1 MKKFVFNF
9 RFCLLITAFVFVAI
23 QAMAL
28 VEIEVSGEHV
38 SADSTITITLKYNIT
53 PDTMPTETDF
63 TLVPSDNVT
72 FGDAGDSDPTTYT
85 ITWTSVTAVGTTD
98 YNFTL
103 TGYAN
108 FVVGDGSDGG
118 HITTT
123 QSTFS
128 GQKLTYDTNYL
139 PGRGYGIVARN
150 DDPIASG
157 TYPTLPTLAAPNNI
171 IKFEWADMP
180 DLYELFTGGGTGSLI
195 VSGGT
200 LNLRVNE
207 PGTGQIGNRLGSKRA
222 DDTYDDDHNRNQQ
235 QVVINEV
242 MWAYDE
248 VHIGKADLV
257 IQEQW
262 IELYNQKT
270 TPIAWTDIVLITSKE
285 FPAPKPETDMLSN
298 IPGFRTTWEITGK
311 GQHGKSL
318 GQRQDFKS
326 MQRVNYTNGWEAA
339 HWSIAPDV
347 FLTNFRGTPGKQNQ
361 DGGVPTSQKLPAQD
375 NPAINKIIINEIAN
389 LSDDTLDW
397 IELRNVTGTA
407 QSLKDWALTITT
419 GVDNEDVIIEFK
431 TDISIPA
438 RSVLLL
444 VNKNPPDTPLSMGF
458 DVGRDAADQELGAG
472 PHQFLKVDENKLA
485 IPDGDAWLLILRS
498 NKPWDVRSEEEIEDD
513 TTVRHVYQSGHRV
526 EDVAG
531 PGALHDAF
539 TLLDIEV
546 PSLPREKKPDG
557 HIGGEIWLTKVFPL
571 NGNLQADTDFLQE
584 GLLDSADKVWVR
596 DGAKQGYLKD
606 AWTKAAFVGVGYD
619 RSVRKNDQN
628 SGTPGYDNSVVKSR
642 LSQLGGGRLI
652 ISELMLSTGD
662 KRNLPQW
669 IELYNTSKTQGI
681 DLAAD
686 RSAKPE
692 EQTGWQLIIE
702 NHDSGSWKEFK
713 RNLNITIN
721 LKELFRYIPPHQT
734 VLIAAAAGRNAD
746 RNYFSDARVAD
757 IFGKEYT
764 KNAFSMANKKDAILN
779 AEGGFYLR
787 IVDGDGAISDEI
799 GNLDGQEPNLRQGIG
814 LDDPF
819 SWNWSTALTE
829 DGHRTSLLR
838 LRDANGR
845 PRLGVPNRSVEGDLT
860 GAVLPMGKKGRQAKY
875 AWIHAVDTKFKTIL
889 REELWYGDGSDF
901 GTPGFIQGTPL
912 PANLS
917 FFRPTLENGS
927 VVIRWT
933 TESELDNAGFNIYR
947 SRTRNGE
954 FKQVN
959 TQLIQG
965 AGTTGERQTY
975 KWIDTTAKQGVIY
988 YYQIEDVSFAG
999 ERQVLTTTRLKGLIS
1014 ARNRLT
1020 TTWSE
1025 LKSSR

>member
-1 MKKFVFNF
+1 M
-9 RFCLLITAFVFVAI
+9 FVFVAT
-23 QAMAL
+23 QAIAI
-28 VEIEVSGEHV
+28 VEIEVSGQHTEDDP
-38 SADSTITITLKYNIT
+38 ATTPDNEEQIAITLTYNVV
-53 PDTMPTETDF
+53 PDPVPTETDF
-63 TLVPSDNVT
+63 TFGTGETPN
-72 FGDAGDSDPTTYT
+72 FGDGGDNDPRTYVISNAGST
-85 ITWTSVTAVGTTD
+85 VT
-98 YNFTL
+98 FTL
-103 TGYAN
+103 TGYVE
-108 FVVGDGSDGG
+108 VVATGASGAV
-118 HITTT
+118 
-123 QSTFS
+123 TFTNATNN
-128 GQKLTYDTNYL
+128 KLEYAPGYL
-139 PGRGYGIVARN
+139 PGQGYGIVARN
-150 DDPIASG
+150 TEDIADG
-157 TYPTLPTLAAPNNI
+157 VFPTLPTIAAPNAI

-180 DLYELFTGGGTGSLI
+180 DLYELFTGGGTGGLI

-207 PGTGQIGNRLGSKRA
+207 PGTTNRLGSKMA

-235 QVVINEV
+235 QVVINEI

-248 VHIGKADLV
+248 VHVGKAEY

-270 TPIAWTDIVLITSKE
+270 TPIAWTDIVFITSKD
-285 FPAPKPETDMLSN
+285 FPAPEPETDMLSN
-298 IPGFRTTWEITGK
+298 VPGFRTTWKITDK
-311 GQHGKSL
+311 GQHGRSQTPK
-318 GQRQDFKS
+318 REFKS
-326 MQRVNYTNGWEAA
+326 MQRVNLNNGWEAG
-339 HWSIAPDV
+339 HWSIAPDL
-347 FLTNFRGTPGKQNQ
+347 FINNYRGTPGKQNR
-361 DGGVPTSQKLPAQD
+361 GAAGPTTERLPAQD

-397 IELRNVTGTA
+397 IELRNVTATA
-407 QSLKDWALTITT
+407 QSLNGWALTITT

-444 VNKNPPDTPLSMGF
+444 VNKNPLNTPLSMGF
-458 DVGRDAADQELGAG
+458 DVGRDAADQGRGAG
-472 PHQFLKVDENKLA
+472 PHQFLTVDENRLA

-498 NKPWDVRSEEEIEDD
+498 NKPWDVRNEEEIEDD
-513 TTVRHVYQSGHRV
+513 ATVRHVYQSGHRV

-531 PGALHDAF
+531 PGALDDAF
-539 TLLDIEV
+539 TLLDIEA

-557 HIGGEIWLTKVFPL
+557 HPGGEIWLTKAFPL

-584 GLLDSADKVWVR
+584 GLLDSEGKVWVR
-596 DGAKQGYLKD
+596 DGAKQGHLKG
-606 AWTKAAFVGVGYD
+606 AWSQAAFVGVGYD
-619 RSVRKNDQN
+619 RSARKNDQN
-628 SGTPGYDNSVVKSR
+628 SGTPGYDNNVVKGR
-642 LSQLGGGRLI
+642 LSQLDGGRLI
-652 ISELMLSTGD
+652 ISELMLSTGT

-757 IFGKEYT
+757 IFGKEET
-764 KNAFSMANKKDAILN
+764 KAAFSMANKKDAILN
-779 AEGGFYLR
+779 AEGGFYLK

-819 SWNWSTALTE
+819 SWNWSTDLTE
-829 DGHRTSLLR
+829 DGDRTSLLR
-838 LRDANGR
+838 LRDTNGR
-845 PRLGVPNRSVEGDLT
+845 PRLGVPNRNIEGDLT
-860 GAVLPMGKKGRQAKY
+860 GAVLPIGKKGRQAKY

-889 REELWYGDGSDF
+889 REELWYGDSSDF

-912 PANLS
+912 PVNLS
-917 FFRPTLENGS
+917 FFRPTLENGA

-933 TESELDNAGFNIYR
+933 TESEMDNAGFNIYR
-947 SRTRNGE
+947 SQTRYGE

-999 ERQVLTTTRLKGLIS
+999 ERQVLTTTRLKGYVS
-1014 ARNRLT
+1014 ASNKLT

-1025 LKSSR
+1025 LKSAQ